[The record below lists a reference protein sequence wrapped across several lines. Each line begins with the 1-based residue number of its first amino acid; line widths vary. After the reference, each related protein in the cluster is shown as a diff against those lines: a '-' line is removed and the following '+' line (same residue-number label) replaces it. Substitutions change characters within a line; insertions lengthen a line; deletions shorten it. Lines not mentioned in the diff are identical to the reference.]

1 MGFVGLGFWPREW
14 SSTMRLTGCWIWLIP
29 VTAMEFMIYDV
40 HSLLRVGGCLRL
52 DHFFGRGMD
61 LDKVCVVDWE
71 IKGTRR

>member
-1 MGFVGLGFWPREW
+1 
-14 SSTMRLTGCWIWLIP
+14 
-29 VTAMEFMIYDV
+29 MEFMIFDV
-40 HSLLRVGGCLRL
+40 HSHLRVGGCLRL

>member
-1 MGFVGLGFWPREW
+1 
-14 SSTMRLTGCWIWLIP
+14 MR
-29 VTAMEFMIYDV
+29 MELYNPFDRVLDLVDTSDSYRVMIFDV